1 MIYNFENVYYFY
13 RYFIIKASINALE
26 KICEDNTRQLNED
39 ANKPLFYMIP
49 KIIKLFESPSAKVRR
64 DAIKC
69 INHFI
74 TTNSE
79 ALNANINNYVQGLYQ
94 RTSDTDPE
102 VRKYL
107 CQSLV
112 NILDVYPSQLI
123 PEIENVVNFMLYCTN
138 DEDESVALEAC
149 EFWLVFAEK
158 YELSQYVE
166 PFLPK

>member
-1 MIYNFENVYYFY
+1 
-13 RYFIIKASINALE
+13 
-26 KICEDNTRQLNED
+26 
-39 ANKPLFYMIP
+39 MIP

-74 TTNSE
+74 STNSE
-79 ALNANINNYVQGLYQ
+79 ALNANINNYVQSLYQ

-112 NILDVYPSQLI
+112 NILDIYPNQLI

-158 YELSQYVE
+158 IELSHYVE